1 MSGSPPLNKICD
13 EVITQINKTG
23 KNYDNIIVLGTLLV
37 ILRANE
43 AAYDTFFNDAANA
56 AIFTNLQSN
65 IANVD
70 AFEFV
75 KQVLLHIPTPA
86 VSGGTPAVSGGT
98 PPSPGKD
105 VKTNIQLKI
114 QNGDNKNAIQIDFN
128 NNDML
133 STSGINAD
141 QTKLNLEQ
149 KFINLAQVFYECG
162 FNGKVFGANFLPTN
176 TVIVEKIINGEADA
190 TGTIR
195 NGINPDIVLC
205 RGVLNAIDQKDID
218 FKIHV
223 IYCSG
228 MTTSSRFNEK
238 DFTALKNIKFE
249 TNNIPGTCK
258 SGIKTYI
265 EKNDGKTNHT
275 VVFLDGLK
283 RDFTQTDLDEILDLF
298 DDGDNK
304 SLDLITYD
312 MTPITPSKTTSK
324 TLKNIRVTQVI
335 EEDWISSKPSVND
348 RIMFRGNGVKRYAT
362 MNMDDT
368 GVFNASNVK
377 TIQIDKALN
386 REKKTQ
392 ILDYILFSK
401 LVVNIRSL

>member
-1 MSGSPPLNKICD
+1 MSAPPATKKICD
-13 EVITQINKTG
+13 EVISQIGKTV

-43 AAYDTFFNDAANA
+43 AAYNTFFNNGANA
-56 AIFTNLQSN
+56 AIFTNLQNN
-65 IANVD
+65 IGNVD

-75 KQVLLHIPTPA
+75 KQVLLNSSN
-86 VSGGTPAVSGGT
+86 VGN
-98 PPSPGKD
+98 SPGKD

-128 NNDML
+128 NHDITN
-133 STSGINAD
+133 TAGFNPD

-162 FNGKVFGANFLPTN
+162 FNGKVFDATNLTNSKGIGAA
-176 TVIVEKIINGEADA
+176 IIDGTADA
-190 TGTIR
+190 TGKMVD
-195 NGINPDIVLC
+195 GINPDIVKCQLA
-205 RGVLNAIDQKDID
+205 LNAIANKDIE

-228 MTTSSRFNEK
+228 MLTYSRFNEK
-238 DFTALKNIKFE
+238 DFTALKNIKFQ

-265 EKNDGKTNHT
+265 GENEGKTKHT

-283 RDFTQTDLDEILDLF
+283 RDFTQTDLDDILDLF
-298 DDGDNK
+298 DDDDNK

-312 MTPITPSKTTSK
+312 MPTITPSK

-335 EEDWISSKPSVND
+335 EEVWTTGKPKAEN

-368 GVFNASNVK
+368 GAFNASNVK

-401 LVVNIRSL
+401 LVVDIRSL

>member
-1 MSGSPPLNKICD
+1 MSAPPATKKICD
-13 EVITQINKTG
+13 EVISQIGKTV

-43 AAYDTFFNDAANA
+43 AAYDAFFNNAANAANA
-56 AIFTNLQSN
+56 AIFTDLQNN
-65 IANVD
+65 IDKVD

-75 KQVLLHIPTPA
+75 KQVLLN
-86 VSGGTPAVSGGT
+86 SGAGD
-98 PPSPGKD
+98 SPGKD

-162 FNGKVFGANFLPTN
+162 FNGKVFDANFLSGSAA
-176 TVIVEKIINGEADA
+176 IDKDIIN
-190 TGTIR
+190 T
-195 NGINPDIVLC
+195 DIVKCQLA
-205 RGVLNAIDQKDID
+205 LNAIAQKDIE

-228 MTTSSRFNEK
+228 ITTFSRFNEK
-238 DFTALKNIKFE
+238 DFTALKNINFE

-265 EKNDGKTNHT
+265 EKNEGKTKHT
-275 VVFLDGLK
+275 VVFLDGILN
-283 RDFTQTDLDEILDLF
+283 FSQTDLDDILDLF

-304 SLDLITYD
+304 SLDVIMYD
-312 MTPITPSKTTSK
+312 MTPITPSK

-335 EEDWISSKPSVND
+335 EEEWTTIKPKAEN
-348 RIMFRGNGVKRYAT
+348 RIMFRGNGVKRYAI
-362 MNMDDT
+362 MNMDDA
-368 GVFNASNVK
+368 GAFNASNVK
-377 TIQIDKALN
+377 TIKIDKALN